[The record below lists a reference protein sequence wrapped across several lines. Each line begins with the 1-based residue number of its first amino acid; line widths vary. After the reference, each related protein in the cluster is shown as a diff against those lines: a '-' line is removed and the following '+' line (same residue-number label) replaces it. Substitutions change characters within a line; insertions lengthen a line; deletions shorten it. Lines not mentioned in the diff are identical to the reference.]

1 MMKKYIMAEEATQT
15 IITIDDHP
23 LFRKG
28 LADLIEMDDSLVLI
42 GEAAS
47 GEAGLALAIE
57 LEPDLVLLD
66 INMKDMDGLETL
78 RALKK
83 ADLDSRVMMLTV
95 SDNEEDVL
103 AAIRAGADGY
113 LLKDMEP
120 EDTLESIRAAA
131 SGKLVVSDRLTELL
145 AAALRS
151 EANTPQDSDEAALT
165 QREHEI
171 LDLIA
176 EGLSNKLI
184 ARALDISPGTVK
196 VHVKNVLRKLNLN
209 SRVEAAVWA
218 LKHDKPKIG

>member
-1 MMKKYIMAEEATQT
+1 MNKKYIMTEEVTQT

-42 GEAAS
+42 GEAAN
-47 GEAGLALAIE
+47 GEEGLNLAVQ

-66 INMKDMDGLETL
+66 INMKGMDGLETL
-78 RALKK
+78 RALKA

-131 SGKLVVSDRLTELL
+131 SGKLVVSERLTELL

-151 EANTPQDSDEAALT
+151 EANTPQDSEEAALT
-165 QREHEI
+165 HREHEI

-218 LKHDKPKIG
+218 LKHANHRI

>member
-1 MMKKYIMAEEATQT
+1 MTDNATQT

-28 LADLIEMDDSLVLI
+28 LADLIDMDDSLALI

-47 GEAGLALAIE
+47 GEEGLALAVE

-66 INMKDMDGLETL
+66 INMKGMDGLETL
-78 RALKK
+78 RALKA

-95 SDNEEDVL
+95 SDNETDVL

-120 EDTLESIRAAA
+120 EDTLESIRNAA

-145 AAALRS
+145 ASALRS
-151 EANTPQDSDEAALT
+151 ESNTPRDTEEAALT
-165 QREHEI
+165 IREHEI
-171 LDLIA
+171 LALIA

-218 LKHDKPKIG
+218 LKHP

>member
-1 MMKKYIMAEEATQT
+1 MNKKYIMTEEVTQT

-28 LADLIEMDDSLVLI
+28 LADLIEMDESLVLI

-47 GEAGLALAIE
+47 GEEGLNLAVQ

-66 INMKDMDGLETL
+66 INMKGMDGLETL
-78 RALKK
+78 RALKA

-131 SGKLVVSDRLTELL
+131 SGKLVVSERLTELL

-151 EANTPQDSDEAALT
+151 EANTPQDSEDAALT

-218 LKHDKPKIG
+218 LKHANHRT

>member
-1 MMKKYIMAEEATQT
+1 MNKKYIMTEEVTQT

-47 GEAGLALAIE
+47 GEEGLNLAVQ

-66 INMKDMDGLETL
+66 INMKGMDGLETL
-78 RALKK
+78 RALKA

-131 SGKLVVSDRLTELL
+131 SGKLVVSERLTELL

-151 EANTPQDSDEAALT
+151 EANTPQDSEEATLT

-218 LKHDKPKIG
+218 LKHANHRI

>member
-1 MMKKYIMAEEATQT
+1 MTQDGSQT

-28 LADLIEMDDSLVLI
+28 LADLIDMDDSLTLI

-47 GEAGLALAIE
+47 GEAGLALAVE

-66 INMKDMDGLETL
+66 INMKGMDGLETL
-78 RALKK
+78 RALK
-83 ADLDSRVMMLTV
+83 AAELDSRVMMLTV
-95 SDNEEDVL
+95 SDNETDVL

-120 EDTLESIRAAA
+120 EDTLESIRTAA

-145 AAALRS
+145 ASALRS
-151 EANTPQDSDEAALT
+151 ESNTPQDSEEAALT

-171 LDLIA
+171 LALIA

-218 LKHDKPKIG
+218 LKHAK

>member
-1 MMKKYIMAEEATQT
+1 MNKKYIMTEEVTQT

-47 GEAGLALAIE
+47 GEEGLNLAVQ

-66 INMKDMDGLETL
+66 INMKGMDGLETL
-78 RALKK
+78 RALKA

-131 SGKLVVSDRLTELL
+131 SGKLVVSERLTELL

-151 EANTPQDSDEAALT
+151 EANSPQDSEEAALT

-209 SRVEAAVWA
+209 SRVEAAVWV
-218 LKHDKPKIG
+218 LKHANH

>member
-1 MMKKYIMAEEATQT
+1 MTEDGTQT

-28 LADLIEMDDSLVLI
+28 LADLIEMDDSLALI

-47 GEAGLALAIE
+47 GEEGLALAVE

-66 INMKDMDGLETL
+66 INMKGMDGLETL
-78 RALKK
+78 RALKT

-95 SDNEEDVL
+95 SDNEGDVL

-151 EANTPQDSDEAALT
+151 ESNTPKDSEEAALT

-171 LDLIA
+171 LALIA

-209 SRVEAAVWA
+209 SRVEAAVWV
-218 LKHDKPKIG
+218 LKHANN

>member
-1 MMKKYIMAEEATQT
+1 MTHNATQT

-28 LADLIEMDDSLVLI
+28 LADLIDMDDSLALI

-47 GEAGLALAIE
+47 GEEGLALAVE

-66 INMKDMDGLETL
+66 INMKGMDGLETL
-78 RALKK
+78 RALKA

-95 SDNEEDVL
+95 SDNETDVL

-120 EDTLESIRAAA
+120 EDTLESIRTAA

-145 AAALRS
+145 ASALRS
-151 EANTPQDSDEAALT
+151 ESNTPQDSEEASLT
-165 QREHEI
+165 IREHEI
-171 LDLIA
+171 LALIA

-218 LKHDKPKIG
+218 LKHSQ

>member
-1 MMKKYIMAEEATQT
+1 MNKKYIMTEEVTQT

-47 GEAGLALAIE
+47 GEEGLSLAVQ

-66 INMKDMDGLETL
+66 INMKGMDGLETL
-78 RALKK
+78 RALKA

-131 SGKLVVSDRLTELL
+131 SGKLVVSERLTELL

-151 EANTPQDSDEAALT
+151 EANTPQDSEEAALT

-218 LKHDKPKIG
+218 LKHANHRI

>member
-1 MMKKYIMAEEATQT
+1 MTEDETQS

-28 LADLIEMDDSLVLI
+28 LADLIEMDDSLALI

-47 GEAGLALAIE
+47 GEEGLALAVE

-66 INMKDMDGLETL
+66 INMKGMDGLDTL
-78 RALKK
+78 RARKA

-120 EDTLESIRAAA
+120 EDTLDSIRAAA
-131 SGKLVVSDRLTELL
+131 SGKLVVSERLTELL

-151 EANTPQDSDEAALT
+151 ESNMPQDPEEAALT

-171 LDLIA
+171 LEQIA

-196 VHVKNVLRKLNLN
+196 VHVKNILRKLHLN

-218 LKHDKPKIG
+218 LKHSK

>member
-1 MMKKYIMAEEATQT
+1 MTQDGSQT

-28 LADLIEMDDSLVLI
+28 LADLIDMDDSLTLI

-47 GEAGLALAIE
+47 GEAGLALAVE

-66 INMKDMDGLETL
+66 INMKGMDGLETL
-78 RALKK
+78 RALK
-83 ADLDSRVMMLTV
+83 AAELDSRVMMLTV
-95 SDNEEDVL
+95 SDNETDVL

-120 EDTLESIRAAA
+120 EDTLESIRTAA

-145 AAALRS
+145 ASALRS
-151 EANTPQDSDEAALT
+151 ESNTPQDSEEAALT

-171 LDLIA
+171 LALIA

-218 LKHDKPKIG
+218 LKHSK

>member
-1 MMKKYIMAEEATQT
+1 MTEDGTQT

-28 LADLIEMDDSLVLI
+28 LADLIEMDDNLALI
-42 GEAAS
+42 GEAAN
-47 GEAGLALAIE
+47 GEEGLALAVE

-66 INMKDMDGLETL
+66 INMKGMDGLETL
-78 RALKK
+78 RALKA

-131 SGKLVVSDRLTELL
+131 TGKLVVSERLTELL

-151 EANTPQDSDEAALT
+151 EANSPQDPEEAALT

-171 LDLIA
+171 LALIA

-184 ARALDISPGTVK
+184 ARALEISPGTVK

-218 LKHDKPKIG
+218 LKHANTKL

>member
-1 MMKKYIMAEEATQT
+1 MNKKYIMTEEVTQT

-47 GEAGLALAIE
+47 GEEGLNLAVQ

-66 INMKDMDGLETL
+66 INMKGMDGLETL
-78 RALKK
+78 RALKA

-131 SGKLVVSDRLTELL
+131 SGKLVVSERLTELL

-151 EANTPQDSDEAALT
+151 EANTPQDSEEAALT

-218 LKHDKPKIG
+218 LKHANHRI

>member
-1 MMKKYIMAEEATQT
+1 MIKKYTMIEEVTQT

-28 LADLIEMDDSLVLI
+28 LADLIDMDESLVLI
-42 GEAAS
+42 GEAAN
-47 GEAGLALAIE
+47 GEEGLALAVE
-57 LEPDLVLLD
+57 LDPDLILLD
-66 INMKDMDGLETL
+66 INMKGMDGLETL
-78 RALKK
+78 QALKA

-151 EANTPQDSDEAALT
+151 EANTPQDSEEAALT

-171 LDLIA
+171 LELIS

-184 ARALDISPGTVK
+184 ARALNISPGTVK

-218 LKHDKPKIG
+218 LKHSNKKA

>member
-1 MMKKYIMAEEATQT
+1 MTQDGSQT

-28 LADLIEMDDSLVLI
+28 LADLIDMDDSLTLI

-47 GEAGLALAIE
+47 GEAGLALAVE
-57 LEPDLVLLD
+57 LEPDLILLD
-66 INMKDMDGLETL
+66 INMKGMDGLETL
-78 RALKK
+78 RALK
-83 ADLDSRVMMLTV
+83 AAELDSRVMMLTV
-95 SDNEEDVL
+95 SDNETDVL

-120 EDTLESIRAAA
+120 EDTLESIRTAA

-145 AAALRS
+145 ASALRS
-151 EANTPQDSDEAALT
+151 ESNTPQDSEEAALT

-171 LDLIA
+171 LALIA

-218 LKHDKPKIG
+218 LKHAK

>member
-1 MMKKYIMAEEATQT
+1 MIKKYTMAEEVTQT
-15 IITIDDHP
+15 VITIDDHP

-28 LADLIEMDDSLVLI
+28 LADLLEMDDSLILI

-57 LEPDLVLLD
+57 LEPDLILLD

-78 RALKK
+78 RALKQ

-103 AAIRAGADGY
+103 AAIRTGADGY

-145 AAALRS
+145 ASALRS
-151 EANTPQDSDEAALT
+151 EANTPEDSNDAALT

-218 LKHDKPKIG
+218 LKHAKQKV

>member
-1 MMKKYIMAEEATQT
+1 MNKKYIMTEEVTQT

-47 GEAGLALAIE
+47 GEEGLNLAVQ

-66 INMKDMDGLETL
+66 INMKGMDGLETL
-78 RALKK
+78 RALKA

-131 SGKLVVSDRLTELL
+131 SGKLVVSERLTELL

-151 EANTPQDSDEAALT
+151 EANTPQDSEEAALT

-218 LKHDKPKIG
+218 LKHANNRI

>member
-1 MMKKYIMAEEATQT
+1 MNMTEHASQT

-28 LADLIEMDDSLVLI
+28 LADLIDMDDSLALI

-47 GEAGLALAIE
+47 GEEGLALAVE

-66 INMKDMDGLETL
+66 INMKGMDGLETL
-78 RALKK
+78 RALKA

-95 SDNEEDVL
+95 SDNETDVL

-120 EDTLESIRAAA
+120 EDTLESIRTAA

-145 AAALRS
+145 ASALRS
-151 EANTPQDSDEAALT
+151 ESSTPQDSEEAALT
-165 QREHEI
+165 IREHEI
-171 LDLIA
+171 LALIA

-218 LKHDKPKIG
+218 LKHSQ

>member
-1 MMKKYIMAEEATQT
+1 MTKKYTMTEEAIQT

-28 LADLIEMDDSLVLI
+28 LADLLEMDDSLVLI

-47 GEAGLALAIE
+47 GEEGLALAVE
-57 LEPDLVLLD
+57 LDPDLILLD
-66 INMKDMDGLETL
+66 INMKGMDGLETL
-78 RALKK
+78 RALK
-83 ADLDSRVMMLTV
+83 AAELDSRVMMLTV
-95 SDNEEDVL
+95 SDSEEDVL

-131 SGKLVVSDRLTELL
+131 AGKLVVSERLTQLL

-151 EANTPQDSDEAALT
+151 EANTPQNAEDAALT

-218 LKHDKPKIG
+218 LKHPSHKI